1 MNDGG
6 SGGTGTVPPALSSE
20 GPFILPQAAPP
31 TLERSMKLIGALLI
45 TLSSLTPASSVF
57 IIMPQVISQAGTGVL
72 IAFTAAAA
80 VSMLIAYV
88 YAELCSAFPLTGGE
102 YAIVGRVL
110 GPFPGFIVLGVNL
123 LVLLLNMAVIALGVG
138 PYLEP
143 VIGHVSPAAAGLVS
157 VIFTTLCGVLNIRTN
172 ALITGA
178 FLSLEL
184 LALVVL
190 TVLGI
195 MHPERSLAP
204 MLAHPVM
211 LGDGQHLMPTALAA
225 LGLAGSASIF
235 ANYGFGNAI
244 FLGEETHD
252 AAKQIARAVL
262 LAMVIGYITQIIPLA
277 AVLAGARDLTA
288 LFGGG
293 DAMFSHFVADRGG
306 RALSI
311 VISLSIVLAII
322 NCNIAFVVL
331 VSRLLFSTG
340 RDNVWPAPVN
350 RALLRIH
357 PRFGSPWVATLAC
370 GGLAAS
376 LCLVPQYTLTVL
388 TGTTIVVVYGALCV
402 SALVGRR
409 TGRTAHAQYRMP
421 LHPWPS
427 VLGLMGLGYVIYAS
441 ALDPDVGRPSLWA
454 TALVITVSAAYY
466 WLVLRRRG
474 AWVLHQPIDPA
485 GPV

>member
-1 MNDGG
+1 M
-6 SGGTGTVPPALSSE
+6 TQVMA
-20 GPFILPQAAPP
+20 P
-31 TLERSMKLIGALLI
+31 TLERSMKLFGALLI

-57 IIMPQVISQAGTGVL
+57 IIMPDIVSQAGTGVL
-72 IAFTAAAA
+72 LSFTGAAA

-143 VIGHVSPAAAGLVS
+143 VFGPMSASWAALAS
-157 VIFTTLCGVLNIRTN
+157 VVFTTLCGILNIRTN
-172 ALITGA
+172 ALITGG
-178 FLSLEL
+178 FLALEV

-190 TVLGI
+190 TVLGLS
-195 MHPERSLAP
+195 HAARPLGP
-204 MLAHPVM
+204 MLAHPVV
-211 LGDGQHLMPTALAA
+211 LSGAQLVPTALGA

-252 AAKQIARAVL
+252 AAKQISRAVL
-262 LAMVIGYITQIIPLA
+262 LAMVIGYLTQIIPLA
-277 AVLAGARDLTA
+277 AVLTGARDLTT
-288 LFGGG
+288 LFAGG
-293 DAMFSHFVADRGG
+293 DSMFGNFVADRGG

-331 VSRLLFSTG
+331 VARLLFSTG
-340 RDNVWPAPVN
+340 RDNVWPAPVT
-350 RALLRIH
+350 RALLLIH
-357 PRFGSPWVATLAC
+357 PRFASPWVATLAC
-370 GGLAAS
+370 GFLAAA
-376 LCLVPQYTLTVL
+376 LCFVSKYTLTVL

-402 SALVGRR
+402 SAIVGRR

-427 VLGLMGLGYVIYAS
+427 VLGLLGLAYVVYAS
-441 ALDPDVGRPSLWA
+441 AIDPDVGRPSLIA
-454 TALVITVSAAYY
+454 TAAVIAASAAYY
-466 WLVLRRRG
+466 WLVLRRKG
-474 AWVLHQPIDPA
+474 AWVLHQPTDTG
-485 GPV
+485 GPM

>member
-1 MNDGG
+1 M
-6 SGGTGTVPPALSSE
+6 SP
-20 GPFILPQAAPP
+20 PP
-31 TLERSMKLIGALLI
+31 TLERSMKLVGALLI

-57 IIMPQVISQAGTGVL
+57 IIMPSVIKQAGTGVL
-72 IAFTAAAA
+72 ISFTAAAA
-80 VSMLIAYV
+80 VSMLIAFV

-102 YAIVGRVL
+102 YAIVGRIL

-138 PYLEP
+138 PYLQP
-143 VIGHVSPAAAGLVS
+143 IFGPISPAWAALAS

-178 FLSLEL
+178 FLALEV

-190 TVLGI
+190 TVLGL
-195 MHPERSLAP
+195 MHPERSIGP
-204 MLAHPVM
+204 MLTHPV
-211 LGDGQHLMPTALAA
+211 LLDGTHLVPTALAA
-225 LGLAGSASIF
+225 LGLAGSASMF

-252 AAKQIARAVL
+252 AGRQIARAVL
-262 LAMVIGYITQIIPLA
+262 LAMVIGYITQIIPLG
-277 AVLAGARDLTA
+277 AVLTGARDLAT
-288 LFGGG
+288 LFAGG
-293 DAMFSHFVADRGG
+293 DSMFGNFVADRGG

-311 VISLSIVLAII
+311 VISLSIVMAII

-331 VSRLLFSTG
+331 VARLLFSTG

-357 PRFGSPWVATLAC
+357 PRFASPWVATLAC
-370 GGLAAS
+370 GFLAAA
-376 LCLVPQYTLTVL
+376 LCFVSIETLTVL
-388 TGTTIVVVYGALCV
+388 TGTTIVVVYGSLCV
-402 SALVGRR
+402 SAIVGRR
-409 TGRTAHAQYRMP
+409 TGRTAHAHYRMP

-427 VLGLMGLGYVIYAS
+427 ILGLMGLAYVIYAS
-441 ALDPDVGRPSLWA
+441 ALDPEIGRPSLIA
-454 TALVITVSAAYY
+454 TAIVIAISAAYY

-474 AWVLHQPIDPA
+474 AWVLHQPLDPA
-485 GPV
+485 GPM

>member
-1 MNDGG
+1 
-6 SGGTGTVPPALSSE
+6 
-20 GPFILPQAAPP
+20 
-31 TLERSMKLIGALLI
+31 MKLFGALLI
-45 TLSSLTPASSVF
+45 TLSSLTPAASVF
-57 IIMPQVISQAGTGVL
+57 IIMPDIVAQAGTGVL
-72 IAFTAAAA
+72 LSFTGAAA

-138 PYLEP
+138 PYLAP
-143 VIGHVSPAAAGLVS
+143 VFGPMSDSWAALAS
-157 VIFTTLCGVLNIRTN
+157 VVFTTLCGVLNIRTN

-178 FLSLEL
+178 FLALEV

-190 TVLGI
+190 TVLGLS
-195 MHPERSLAP
+195 HATRSIGP
-204 MLAHPVM
+204 MLAHPMV
-211 LGDGQHLMPTALAA
+211 LSGTQLVPTALGA

-262 LAMVIGYITQIIPLA
+262 LAMVIGYFTQIIPLA
-277 AVLAGARDLTA
+277 AVLTGARDLAT

-293 DAMFSHFVADRGG
+293 DAMFGNFVADRGG

-331 VSRLLFSTG
+331 VARLLFSTG

-350 RALLRIH
+350 RALLLIH
-357 PRFGSPWVATLAC
+357 PRFASPWVATLAC
-370 GGLAAS
+370 GVLAAA
-376 LCLVPQYTLTVL
+376 LCFVSKYALTVL

-402 SALVGRR
+402 SAIVGRR

-427 VLGLMGLGYVIYAS
+427 ILGLLGLGYVIYAS
-441 ALDPDVGRPSLWA
+441 AIDPDVGRPSLIA
-454 TALVITVSAAYY
+454 TAAVIGASAAYY
-466 WLVLRRRG
+466 WLVLRRKG
-474 AWVLHQPIDPA
+474 AWVLHQPTDMT
-485 GPV
+485 GQL

>member
-1 MNDGG
+1 M
-6 SGGTGTVPPALSSE
+6 SQVVA
-20 GPFILPQAAPP
+20 P
-31 TLERSMKLIGALLI
+31 TLERSMKLFGALLI

-57 IIMPQVISQAGTGVL
+57 IIMPDIVAQAGTGVL
-72 IAFTAAAA
+72 LSFTGAAA

-143 VIGHVSPAAAGLVS
+143 VFGPMSASWAALAS
-157 VIFTTLCGVLNIRTN
+157 VVFTTLCGILNIRTN
-172 ALITGA
+172 ALITGG
-178 FLSLEL
+178 FLALEV

-190 TVLGI
+190 TVLGLS
-195 MHPERSLAP
+195 HVARPLGH
-204 MLAHPVM
+204 MLTHPVV
-211 LGDGQHLMPTALAA
+211 LSGSQLVPTALGA

-262 LAMVIGYITQIIPLA
+262 LAMVIGYLTQIIPLA
-277 AVLAGARDLTA
+277 AVLTGARDLTT

-293 DAMFSHFVADRGG
+293 DSMFGNFVADRGG

-311 VISLSIVLAII
+311 VISLSIVMAII

-331 VSRLLFSTG
+331 VARLLFSTG

-350 RALLRIH
+350 RALLLIH
-357 PRFGSPWVATLAC
+357 PRFASPWVATLAC
-370 GGLAAS
+370 GFLAAA
-376 LCLVPQYTLTVL
+376 LCFVSKYTLTVL

-402 SALVGRR
+402 AAIVGRW
-409 TGRTAHAQYRMP
+409 TGRTAHAQYLMP

-427 VLGLMGLGYVIYAS
+427 VLGLLGLAYVVYAS
-441 ALDPDVGRPSLWA
+441 AIDPDVGRPSLIA
-454 TALVITVSAAYY
+454 TVIVIAASAAYY
-466 WLVLRRRG
+466 WLVLRRKG
-474 AWVLHQPIDPA
+474 AWVLHQPTDLG
-485 GPV
+485 GPL

>member
-1 MNDGG
+1 M
-6 SGGTGTVPPALSSE
+6 PP
-20 GPFILPQAAPP
+20 AAPP

-72 IAFTAAAA
+72 ISFTVAAA

-88 YAELCSAFPLTGGE
+88 YAELCSAYPLTGGE

-143 VIGHVSPAAAGLVS
+143 LIGHVPPIAAALIS
-157 VIFTTLCGVLNIRTN
+157 VVFTTLCGVLNIRTN

-190 TVLGI
+190 TVLGLS
-195 MHPERSLAP
+195 HADRPLAP
-204 MLAHPVM
+204 MLLHPTM
-211 LGDGQHLMPTALAA
+211 LGGGHLMPTALAA

-252 AAKQIARAVL
+252 AARQIARAVL
-262 LAMVIGYITQIIPLA
+262 LAMVIGYITQIIPLG
-277 AVLAGARDLTA
+277 AVLVGARDLAT

-293 DAMFSHFVADRGG
+293 DAMFTQFVADRGG

-311 VISLSIVLAII
+311 IISLSIVMAII

-331 VSRLLFSTG
+331 VARLLFSTG

-350 RALLRIH
+350 RALLLIS

-370 GGLAAS
+370 GALAAS

-409 TGRTAHAQYRMP
+409 SGCTAHAQYRMP

-427 VLGLMGLGYVIYAS
+427 ILGLLGLAYVIYAS

-454 TALVITVSAAYY
+454 TAIVIAISAAYY

-474 AWVLHQPIDPA
+474 AWVLHQPADPA

>member
-1 MNDGG
+1 
-6 SGGTGTVPPALSSE
+6 
-20 GPFILPQAAPP
+20 
-31 TLERSMKLIGALLI
+31 
-45 TLSSLTPASSVF
+45 
-57 IIMPQVISQAGTGVL
+57 
-72 IAFTAAAA
+72 
-80 VSMLIAYV
+80 
-88 YAELCSAFPLTGGE
+88 LTGGE

-138 PYLEP
+138 PYLAP
-143 VIGHVSPAAAGLVS
+143 VFGPMSDSWAALAS
-157 VIFTTLCGVLNIRTN
+157 VVFTTLCGVLNIRTN

-178 FLSLEL
+178 FLALEV

-190 TVLGI
+190 TVLGLS
-195 MHPERSLAP
+195 HATRSIGP
-204 MLAHPVM
+204 MLAHPMV
-211 LGDGQHLMPTALAA
+211 LSGTQLVPTALGA

-262 LAMVIGYITQIIPLA
+262 LAMVIGYFTQIIPLA
-277 AVLAGARDLTA
+277 AVLTGARDLAT

-293 DAMFSHFVADRGG
+293 DAMFGNFVADRGG

-331 VSRLLFSTG
+331 VARLLFSTG

-350 RALLRIH
+350 RALLLIH
-357 PRFGSPWVATLAC
+357 PRFASPWVATLAC
-370 GGLAAS
+370 GVLAAA
-376 LCLVPQYTLTVL
+376 LCFVSKYALTVL

-402 SALVGRR
+402 SAIVGRR

-427 VLGLMGLGYVIYAS
+427 ILGLLGLGYVIYAS
-441 ALDPDVGRPSLWA
+441 AIDPDVGRPSLIA
-454 TALVITVSAAYY
+454 TVAVIGASAAYY
-466 WLVLRRRG
+466 WLVLRRKG
-474 AWVLHQPIDPA
+474 AWVLHQPTDMT
-485 GPV
+485 GPL